1 MNEQEDQGVP
11 AGRSHIIERP
21 RLTRLLDEATAPVIM
36 LIAPAGYGKTTL
48 ARQWLATRE
57 HAWYQ
62 GSTASPDVAAL
73 ALGIAEAVSP
83 MLPGVGRRL
92 REWLPTS
99 REPEDE
105 VDVIADFLEADFSGW
120 VDDTWF
126 VIDDYH
132 LLSSRASEE
141 LVLRL
146 FLERDRRVILTSR
159 RRPTWSSAREVL
171 YGNFFELGQSSLAM
185 TVEEAND
192 VLAPTD
198 NEAVEGLVALANGW
212 PAVIGLAA
220 MTTAQMD
227 IEDGLPDTLY
237 DYLAEEL
244 FGSLS
249 PQTREALCRLALV
262 PTINRETARA
272 LLGPSAEQVLQVA
285 ESAGMLV
292 THGARDRRFHPLL
305 QAFLGKKLLE
315 LPATDIGESVGSTTR
330 VLIAA
335 RDWNDAFFV
344 VSRFRRS
351 DLLDALLS
359 SALPMLTAQGRL
371 ATIRDWLDFGRE
383 QRFASSYLDLAD
395 AELAF
400 REGKYDRAA
409 SVAKLAA
416 ATLPAKDPLRSMAYY
431 RAGQSRSLMDDCRGA
446 LDYFESAY
454 TSAATVVDSRNALW
468 GQFSAAFELEQSLAS
483 DLLDRFTA
491 VGPPDQSTLVRGAH
505 GSLMLAV
512 RDGGLE
518 KALPQA
524 VATTELV
531 DQVDDPLIRSSFW
544 YGYATAQTLF
554 GQYDFSLKA
563 AQRGLG
569 EANDFRLQF
578 AKPHLLAAGAAASI
592 GIRDFAAADSAICH
606 VERWAEEMND
616 VFLSS
621 KARAL
626 KCRLYISQGSAA
638 EALEI
643 AAPSI
648 PEGLSLSLHAELGAM
663 RAAAFAFNGEP
674 EEAAELATK
683 SHVSTWMEPESLL
696 MWVGAICSLMVGASD
711 AQEEVRTAFTQTIT
725 GGALNSFVF
734 AYRLH
739 LGALQVLANDESL
752 TKTLQTV
759 LTRAN
764 DQKLGQLVGISAGR
778 RYVRNAS
785 DGLTDRE
792 REVYALLAQGQ
803 SNREIAST
811 LFITE
816 GTAKVHVRHIFQKLG
831 VRTRTQAALKSARES

>member
-146 FLERDRRVILTSR
+146 FLEKDRRVILTSR

-315 LPATDIGESVGSTTR
+315 LPATDIRRVGWRHYSSA
-330 VLIAA
+330 LIAA
-335 RDWNDAFFV
+335 R
-344 VSRFRRS
+344 
-351 DLLDALLS
+351 
-359 SALPMLTAQGRL
+359 G
-371 ATIRDWLDFGRE
+371 
-383 QRFASSYLDLAD
+383 
-395 AELAF
+395 
-400 REGKYDRAA
+400 
-409 SVAKLAA
+409 
-416 ATLPAKDPLRSMAYY
+416 
-431 RAGQSRSLMDDCRGA
+431 
-446 LDYFESAY
+446 
-454 TSAATVVDSRNALW
+454 
-468 GQFSAAFELEQSLAS
+468 
-483 DLLDRFTA
+483 
-491 VGPPDQSTLVRGAH
+491 
-505 GSLMLAV
+505 
-512 RDGGLE
+512 
-518 KALPQA
+518 
-524 VATTELV
+524 
-531 DQVDDPLIRSSFW
+531 
-544 YGYATAQTLF
+544 
-554 GQYDFSLKA
+554 
-563 AQRGLG
+563 
-569 EANDFRLQF
+569 
-578 AKPHLLAAGAAASI
+578 
-592 GIRDFAAADSAICH
+592 
-606 VERWAEEMND
+606 VE
-616 VFLSS
+616 
-621 KARAL
+621 
-626 KCRLYISQGSAA
+626 
-638 EALEI
+638 
-643 AAPSI
+643 
-648 PEGLSLSLHAELGAM
+648 
-663 RAAAFAFNGEP
+663 
-674 EEAAELATK
+674 
-683 SHVSTWMEPESLL
+683 
-696 MWVGAICSLMVGASD
+696 
-711 AQEEVRTAFTQTIT
+711 
-725 GGALNSFVF
+725 
-734 AYRLH
+734 
-739 LGALQVLANDESL
+739 
-752 TKTLQTV
+752 
-759 LTRAN
+759 
-764 DQKLGQLVGISAGR
+764 
-778 RYVRNAS
+778 
-785 DGLTDRE
+785 
-792 REVYALLAQGQ
+792 
-803 SNREIAST
+803 
-811 LFITE
+811 
-816 GTAKVHVRHIFQKLG
+816 
-831 VRTRTQAALKSARES
+831 